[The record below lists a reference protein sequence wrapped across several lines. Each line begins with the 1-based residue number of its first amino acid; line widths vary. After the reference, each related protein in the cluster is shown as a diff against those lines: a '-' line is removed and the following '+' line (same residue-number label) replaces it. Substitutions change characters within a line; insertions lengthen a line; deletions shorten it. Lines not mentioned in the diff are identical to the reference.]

1 MCPCPARTERETVER
16 SCLIRG
22 KSYSILEPCKTLKES
37 FWGVLCG
44 LVDFFPQK
52 RKRRKGETILP
63 KYVGLYWT
71 AGRKNI
77 SWLFFFF
84 FFLSPFL
91 FVLFVDFPPVCNK
104 ETPLTQ
110 TNRISVRT
118 HRHDLQ
124 ETCIIFFRLLNLFLF
139 FFLRSFFFFL
149 FHSDVSFLS
158 LGLFDDREK
167 KEVGIQPV

>member
-1 MCPCPARTERETVER
+1 MLGFIGLPVEKIFRDFSSSSSSSCP
-16 SCLIRG
+16 S
-22 KSYSILEPCKTLKES
+22 
-37 FWGVLCG
+37 
-44 LVDFFPQK
+44 
-52 RKRRKGETILP
+52 
-63 KYVGLYWT
+63 
-71 AGRKNI
+71 
-77 SWLFFFF
+77 
-84 FFLSPFL
+84 FL

-149 FHSDVSFLS
+149 FRSDVSFLS